1 MKKKKIRLNIVTRS
15 KVAVAFYY
23 LQLAVMSPILIP
35 AMWCK
40 SSPVTSSKSGAITR
54 TGISPKPYADAMN
67 WKKLTEADYSDDE
80 IKVLRITTKHGRVVY
95 ETGVADKG
103 GELWHHSD
111 SSAFPSRYL
120 GTVKQHNEIHFVAV
134 NEILF

>member
-1 MKKKKIRLNIVTRS
+1 MPGAVT
-15 KVAVAFYY
+15 
-23 LQLAVMSPILIP
+23 I
-35 AMWCK
+35 
-40 SSPVTSSKSGAITR
+40 
-54 TGISPKPYADAMN
+54 TGISPKSFADAMN

-95 ETGVADKG
+95 ETGVADKD

-120 GTVKQHNEIHFVAV
+120 GSVKQHKDVYFVPV
-134 NEILF
+134 DEILF